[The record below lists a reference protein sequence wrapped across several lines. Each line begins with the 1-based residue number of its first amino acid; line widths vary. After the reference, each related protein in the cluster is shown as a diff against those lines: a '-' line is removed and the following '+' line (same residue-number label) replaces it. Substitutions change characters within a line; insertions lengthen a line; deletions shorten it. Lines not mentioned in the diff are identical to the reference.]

1 MASEMTTFDRYRPA
15 MALFFAAP
23 LIMALIFGGVVLYGG
38 TPVRPELYGPLIF
51 AIPALAWVAAQ
62 VTFSGLAVAG
72 CAGRWP
78 KLAAT
83 GAMLLA
89 ALFQFF
95 AVAAILAGATGTLL
109 VAMAI
114 PTGAISMVCALICW
128 RGRDDRRG

>member
-51 AIPALAWVAAQ
+51 AIPALVWVAAQ

-72 CAGRWP
+72 CAGGWP